1 MDEVGIQKFQKV
13 KQNFTSSNFSYLIP
27 PNVYPGR
34 IGLLLTTFL
43 MLTNMFIGVTQ
54 TSPTCG
60 GINQSQLW
68 LLSCIIFV
76 FSSSMVYFIILL
88 QMEFSQCT
96 SCKRIKYE
104 GRHFLD
110 NAGLILSPLLFSAF
124 VAIYFTF
131 ITSKEL

>member
-54 TSPTCG
+54 TSPTSG

-68 LLSCIIFV
+68 LLSCIFFV

-88 QMEFSQCT
+88 QMEFSQYAF
-96 SCKRIKYE
+96 CKGIKYE

-110 NAGLILSPLLFSAF
+110 NVGLILSPLLFSAF
-124 VAIYFTF
+124 VAIYFNF